1 MLIINERSS
10 TTTRLLGGIKM
21 PLIIVAVG
29 ILVLL
34 LLIMGLKLNT
44 FISLIIVSF
53 GVAISLGI
61 PLGEIVASIEKG
73 LGGTLGH
80 LALIFGLGAMLGKL
94 IADSGGAQ
102 RIAMTL
108 VNKFGEKNIQW
119 AVVVSSF
126 IIGVAL
132 FFEVGLVLL
141 IPIVFA
147 ISKELKLS
155 ILYLGIPMAAA
166 LSVTHGFL
174 PPHPGPTVIAG
185 EYGANLGEVLL
196 YGFIIAIPTVLLA
209 GPLFTKLAKKLVPES
224 FTKTGNI
231 ASLGEQKVYKLED
244 TPGFGIS
251 VFTAM
256 LPVILMSIATII
268 TLLQK
273 TMGFADNSFLAIIR
287 FIGDAS
293 ISMLISILVAIYTM
307 GLARNIP
314 IKTVMQSCT
323 TAITQIGMMLLI
335 IGGGGAFKQVLI
347 DGGVGDYVAELFKG
361 TTLSPVLLAW
371 IIAAILRIALGS
383 ATVAALT
390 TAGLVIPL
398 LGQSDVNLALVVL
411 ATGAGS
417 LIASHVNDAGFWMF
431 KEYFGLSMKE
441 TFATWTLLE
450 TIISVSGLAFI
461 LLLSTVV

>member
-1 MLIINERSS
+1 M
-10 TTTRLLGGIKM
+10 
-21 PLIIVAVG
+21 
-29 ILVLL
+29 
-34 LLIMGLKLNT
+34 KLD
-44 FISLIIVSF
+44 
-53 GVAISLGI
+53 
-61 PLGEIVASIEKG
+61 EIVATIEAG

-119 AVVVSSF
+119 AVVASSF
-126 IIGVAL
+126 IIGIAL

-147 ISKELKLS
+147 ISKQLKVS

-174 PPHPGPTVIAG
+174 PPHPGPTIIAG
-185 EYGANLGEVLL
+185 EYGADLGEVLL
-196 YGFIIAIPTVLLA
+196 YGFIIAIPTVIIA

-231 ASLGEQKVYKLED
+231 ASLGEQKTFKLED

-273 TMGFADNSFLAIIR
+273 TMGFADNNFLASYPFCWRCISCHGDLFIICYLYNG
-287 FIGDAS
+287 IGKKYSNENSDGFLFNS
-293 ISMLISILVAIYTM
+293 HSH
-307 GLARNIP
+307 
-314 IKTVMQSCT
+314 
-323 TAITQIGMMLLI
+323 IGMMLLI

-347 DGGVGDYVAELFKG
+347 NG
-361 TTLSPVLLAW
+361 
-371 IIAAILRIALGS
+371 RCR
-383 ATVAALT
+383 
-390 TAGLVIPL
+390 
-398 LGQSDVNLALVVL
+398 
-411 ATGAGS
+411 
-417 LIASHVNDAGFWMF
+417 
-431 KEYFGLSMKE
+431 
-441 TFATWTLLE
+441 
-450 TIISVSGLAFI
+450 
-461 LLLSTVV
+461 

>member
-1 MLIINERSS
+1 
-10 TTTRLLGGIKM
+10 M
-21 PLIIVAVG
+21 PLVIVAAG
-29 ILVLL
+29 IIALL
-34 LLIMGLKLNT
+34 ILIMGLRLNT
-44 FISLIIVSF
+44 FIALIIVSF
-53 GVAISLGI
+53 GVALALGM
-61 PLGEIVASIEKG
+61 PLGEIVKTIEAG

-119 AVVVSSF
+119 AVVVASF

-147 ISKELKLS
+147 ISKQLRVS
-155 ILYLGIPMAAA
+155 ILYLGIPMTAA

-185 EYGANLGEVLL
+185 EYGANIGEVLL
-196 YGFIIAIPTVLLA
+196 YGFIIAIPTVILA
-209 GPLFTKLAKKLVPES
+209 GPIFTKIAKKIVPDS
-224 FTKTGNI
+224 FNKTGNI
-231 ASLGEQKVYKLED
+231 ASLGEQKTFKLEE

-251 VFTAM
+251 VFTAL

-273 TMGFADNSFLAIIR
+273 TLGFEDNTLLAAIR
-287 FIGDAS
+287 FIGDAGTAMV
-293 ISMLISILVAIYTM
+293 ISLLVAIYTM
-307 GLARNIP
+307 GIARKIP
-314 IKTVMQSCT
+314 IKDVMDSCS
-323 TAITQIGMMLLI
+323 TAISHIGMMLLI

-347 DGGVGDYVAELFKG
+347 NGGVGDYVAELFTG
-361 TTLSPVLLAW
+361 TTLSPILLAW
-371 IIAAILRIALGS
+371 IIAAILRISLGS

-398 LGQSDVNLALVVL
+398 LGTTDVNLALVVL

-450 TIISVSGLAFI
+450 TIISVAGLGFI
-461 LLLSTVV
+461 LLLSLFV

>member
-1 MLIINERSS
+1 
-10 TTTRLLGGIKM
+10 M
-21 PLIIVAVG
+21 PLVIVAFG
-29 ILVLL
+29 IVALLV
-34 LLIMGLKLNT
+34 LIMGLKLNT
-44 FISLIIVSF
+44 FVSLIIVSF
-53 GVAISLGI
+53 VVALALGMPI
-61 PLGEIVASIEKG
+61 GDVVKTIETG

-108 VNKFGEKNIQW
+108 VDKFGEKNIQW
-119 AVVVSSF
+119 AVVVASF

-147 ISKELKLS
+147 ISRQLKVS
-155 ILYLGIPMAAA
+155 ILYLGIPMVAA

-185 EYGANLGEVLL
+185 EYGANIGEVLL
-196 YGFIIAIPTVLLA
+196 YGFIVAIPTVILA
-209 GPLFTKLAKKLVPES
+209 GPVFTKIAKKLVPNS
-224 FTKTGNI
+224 FTKSGDI
-231 ASLGEQKVYKLED
+231 ASLGKLKEFKLEE

-251 VFTAM
+251 VFTAL

-273 TMGFADNSFLAIIR
+273 TMGFEDTSFLAAIR
-287 FIGDAS
+287 FIGEAGT
-293 ISMLISILVAIYTM
+293 SMLISLLVAIYTM
-307 GLARNIP
+307 GLARKIP
-314 IKTVMQSCT
+314 IKNVMESCS
-323 TAITQIGMMLLI
+323 TAISHIGMMLLI

-347 DGGVGDYVAELFKG
+347 NGGVGDYVAELFNG
-361 TTLSPVLLAW
+361 TSLSPILLAW
-371 IIAAILRIALGS
+371 IIAAILRISLGS

-390 TAGLVIPL
+390 TAGLVIPM
-398 LGQSDVNLALVVL
+398 LGQTDVNLALVVL

-450 TIISVSGLAFI
+450 TIISVAGLGFI
-461 LLLSTVV
+461 LALSLFV

>member
-1 MLIINERSS
+1 
-10 TTTRLLGGIKM
+10 M
-21 PLIIVAVG
+21 PLVIVALG
-29 ILVLL
+29 IVALLV
-34 LLIMGLKLNT
+34 LIMGLKLNT

-53 GVAISLGI
+53 GVALALGM
-61 PLGEIVASIEKG
+61 PLDGIVKTIEAG

-108 VNKFGEKNIQW
+108 VKKFGEKNIQW
-119 AVVVSSF
+119 AVVAASF

-147 ISKELKLS
+147 ISRELKVS
-155 ILYLGIPMAAA
+155 ILYLGIPMVAA

-185 EYGANLGEVLL
+185 EYGADIGQVLL
-196 YGFIIAIPTVLLA
+196 YGFIIAVPTVILA
-209 GPLFTKLAKKLVPES
+209 GPVFTKIAKRLVPES
-224 FTKTGNI
+224 FTKTGSI
-231 ASLGEQKVYKLED
+231 ASLGEQKSFKLEE
-244 TPGFGIS
+244 TPRFGIS
-251 VFTAM
+251 VFTAL

-268 TLLQK
+268 TLMQK
-273 TMGFADNSFLAIIR
+273 TMGFEDNGLLAAIR
-287 FIGDAS
+287 FIGEAGT
-293 ISMLISILVAIYTM
+293 SMLLSLLFAVYSM
-307 GLARNIP
+307 GLARKIP
-314 IKTVMQSCT
+314 MKDIMESCT
-323 TAITQIGMMLLI
+323 SAILNIGMMLLI

-361 TTLSPVLLAW
+361 TSLSPILLAW
-371 IIAAILRIALGS
+371 IIAAILRISLGS

-390 TAGLVIPL
+390 TAGLVIPM
-398 LGQSDVNLALVVL
+398 LGQTDVNLALVVL

-450 TIISVSGLAFI
+450 TIISVAGLGFI
-461 LLLSTVV
+461 LLLSLFV

>member
-1 MLIINERSS
+1 
-10 TTTRLLGGIKM
+10 M
-21 PLIIVAVG
+21 PLVIVAIG
-29 ILVLL
+29 ILALL
-34 LLIMGLKLNT
+34 LLIMRFKLNT
-44 FISLIIVSF
+44 FISLIIVSV
-53 GVAISLGI
+53 GVALALGMPPEKI
-61 PLGEIVASIEKG
+61 FKTIEAG

-80 LALIFGLGAMLGKL
+80 LALVFGLGAMLGKL
-94 IADSGGAQ
+94 LSDSGGAQ

-108 VNKFGEKNIQW
+108 VKKFGEKNIQW
-119 AVVVSSF
+119 AVVTASF
-126 IIGVAL
+126 IIGIAL

-147 ISKELKLS
+147 ISRELKVS
-155 ILYLGIPMAAA
+155 ILYLGISMAAA

-174 PPHPGPTVIAG
+174 PPHPGPTAIAG
-185 EYGANLGEVLL
+185 ELHANIGEVLL
-196 YGFIIAIPTVLLA
+196 YGFMIAVPTVVLA
-209 GPLFTKLAKKLVPES
+209 GPVFTKFAKKLVPDA

-231 ASLGEQKVYKLED
+231 KSLGEQKVFKLEE

-251 VFTAM
+251 VFTAL
-256 LPVILMSIATII
+256 LPVLLMAVATII

-273 TMGFADNSFLAIIR
+273 TMGFKDNSLLATIE
-287 FIGDAS
+287 FIGNADTA
-293 ISMLISILVAIYTM
+293 MLISLLVAIYTM

-314 IKTVMQSCT
+314 IKNVMESCT
-323 TAITQIGMMLLI
+323 TAISNIGMMLLI

-347 DGGVGDYVAELFKG
+347 DGGVGNYVAELFKG
-361 TTLSPVLLAW
+361 TSLSPILLAW
-371 IIAAILRIALGS
+371 IIAAILRISLGS

-390 TAGLVIPL
+390 TVGLVIPM

-450 TIISVSGLAFI
+450 TIVSVAGLGFT
-461 LLLSTVV
+461 LLLSLFV

>member
-1 MLIINERSS
+1 
-10 TTTRLLGGIKM
+10 M
-21 PLIIVAVG
+21 PLFIVACG
-29 ILVLL
+29 ILALL
-34 LLIMGLKLNT
+34 LLIMYFKLNT

-53 GVAISLGI
+53 GVALALGM
-61 PLGEIVASIEKG
+61 PLGEIVKSIEAG

-94 IADSGGAQ
+94 IADAGGAQ
-102 RIAMTL
+102 RIAITL
-108 VNKFGEKNIQW
+108 IEKFGEKKIQW
-119 AVVVSSF
+119 AIVVASF
-126 IIGVAL
+126 IIGIAL

-147 ISKELKLS
+147 ISKQLRVS
-155 ILYLGIPMAAA
+155 ILYLGIPMVAA

-185 EYGANLGEVLL
+185 EFGANIGEVLL
-196 YGFIIAIPTVLLA
+196 YGFIIAIPTVILA
-209 GPLFTKLAKKLVPES
+209 GPVFTKIAKKIVPDS
-224 FTKTGNI
+224 FNKTGNI
-231 ASLGEQKVYKLED
+231 ASLGEQKVFKLED
-244 TPGFGIS
+244 TPSFGIS

-268 TLLQK
+268 TLVQN
-273 TMGFADNSFLAIIR
+273 TMGIDDSKTFEIIR
-287 FIGDAS
+287 FVGDAS
-293 ISMLISILVAIYTM
+293 TSMLLSLLVAVYTM
-307 GLARNIP
+307 GIARNIP
-314 IKTVMQSCT
+314 IKTVMDSCT
-323 TAITQIGMMLLI
+323 TAITHIGMMLLI

-347 DGGVGDYVAELFKG
+347 NGGVGDYVAELFKD
-361 TTLSPVLLAW
+361 TTFSPILLAW
-371 IIAAILRIALGS
+371 IIAAILRISLGS

-398 LGQSDVNLALVVL
+398 LGQTDVNLALVVL

-450 TIISVSGLAFI
+450 TIISVAGLGFI
-461 LLLSTVV
+461 LLLSLFV

>member
-1 MLIINERSS
+1 
-10 TTTRLLGGIKM
+10 M
-21 PLIIVAVG
+21 PLVIVG
-29 ILVLL
+29 IGIIALL
-34 LLIMGLKLNT
+34 ILIMGFKLNT

-53 GVAISLGI
+53 VVALALGM
-61 PLGEIVASIEKG
+61 PLDVIVKTIEAG

-119 AVVVSSF
+119 AVVAASF

-147 ISKELKLS
+147 ISRQLKVS
-155 ILYLGIPMAAA
+155 ILYLGIPMTAA

-185 EYGANLGEVLL
+185 EFGANIGEVLL
-196 YGFIIAIPTVLLA
+196 YGFIIAIPTVILA
-209 GPLFTKLAKKLVPES
+209 GPLFTKVAKKLVPES
-224 FTKTGNI
+224 FNKTGNI
-231 ASLGEQKVYKLED
+231 ASLGEQKTFELED
-244 TPGFGIS
+244 TPSFGIS
-251 VFTAM
+251 VFTAL
-256 LPVILMSIATII
+256 LPVILMSFATII

-273 TMGFADNSFLAIIR
+273 TIGFEDNAFLAGIR
-287 FIGDAS
+287 FIGEAGT
-293 ISMLISILVAIYTM
+293 SMLISLLVAIYTM
-307 GLARNIP
+307 GIARKIP
-314 IKTVMQSCT
+314 IKQVMESCT
-323 TAITQIGMMLLI
+323 TAISHIGMMLLI

-347 DGGVGDYVAELFKG
+347 DGGVGDYVAELFHG
-361 TTLSPVLLAW
+361 TTLSPILLAW
-371 IIAAILRIALGS
+371 IIAAILRISLGS

-390 TAGLVIPL
+390 TAGLVIPM

-450 TIISVSGLAFI
+450 TIVSVAGLGFI
-461 LLLSTVV
+461 LLLSLFV

>member
-1 MLIINERSS
+1 
-10 TTTRLLGGIKM
+10 M
-21 PLIIVAVG
+21 PLVIVAIG
-29 ILVLL
+29 IVALL
-34 LLIMGLKLNT
+34 ILIMGLKLNT
-44 FISLIIVSF
+44 FVSLIVVSF
-53 GVAISLGI
+53 GVAIALGMK
-61 PLGEIVASIEKG
+61 LDEIIATIEAG

-80 LALIFGLGAMLGKL
+80 IALIFGLGAMLGKL

-119 AVVVSSF
+119 AVVAASF
-126 IIGVAL
+126 IIGIAL

-147 ISKELKLS
+147 ISRQLKVS
-155 ILYLGIPMAAA
+155 ILYLGIPMTAA

-174 PPHPGPTVIAG
+174 PPHPGPTTIAG
-185 EYGANLGEVLL
+185 EYGADLGQVLL
-196 YGFIIAIPTVLLA
+196 YGFIISIPTVYIA
-209 GPLFTKLAKKLVPES
+209 GPLFTKLAKKMVPQS
-224 FTKTGNI
+224 FAKTGNI
-231 ASLGEQKVYKLED
+231 ASLGEQKTFKLED

-273 TMGFADNSFLAIIR
+273 TIGFADNNLLAIIR
-287 FIGDAS
+287 FVGGAS
-293 ISMLISILVAIYTM
+293 PAMVISLLFAIYTM

-314 IKTVMQSCT
+314 IKTVMDSCS
-323 TAITQIGMMLLI
+323 TAISHIGMMLLI

-347 DGGVGDYVAELFKG
+347 NGHVGDYVAELFKG
-361 TTLSPVLLAW
+361 TSISPILLAW
-371 IIAAILRIALGS
+371 IIAAILRISLGS

-390 TAGLVIPL
+390 TAGLVIPM
-398 LGQSDVNLALVVL
+398 LGQTDVNLALVVL

-450 TIISVSGLAFI
+450 TIISVCGLGFI
-461 LLLSTVV
+461 LLLSLFV

>member
-1 MLIINERSS
+1 
-10 TTTRLLGGIKM
+10 M
-21 PLIIVAVG
+21 PLIIVAIG
-29 ILVLL
+29 ILALL
-34 LLIMGLKLNT
+34 ILIMGFKLNT

-53 GVAISLGI
+53 GVALALGM
-61 PLGEIVASIEKG
+61 PLGEIVKTIEAG

-119 AVVVSSF
+119 AVVVASF
-126 IIGVAL
+126 IIGIAL

-147 ISKELKLS
+147 ISKELKVS
-155 ILYLGIPMAAA
+155 ILYLGIPMTAA

-185 EYGANLGEVLL
+185 EYGANIGEVLL
-196 YGFIIAIPTVLLA
+196 YGFIIAIPTVILA
-209 GPLFTKLAKKLVPES
+209 GPIFTKFARKVVPES
-224 FTKTGNI
+224 FTKMGNI
-231 ASLGEQKVYKLED
+231 ASLGEQKVFKLEN

-251 VFTAM
+251 VFTAI

-273 TMGFADNSFLAIIR
+273 TIGFEDNSLLAVIR
-287 FIGDAS
+287 FIGDAGT
-293 ISMLISILVAIYTM
+293 SMLISLLVAVYTM
-307 GLARNIP
+307 GIARKIP
-314 IKTVMQSCT
+314 IKTVMDSCT
-323 TAITQIGMMLLI
+323 TAITHIGMMLLI

-347 DGGVGDYVAELFKG
+347 TGGVGDYVAELFKG
-361 TTLSPVLLAW
+361 TSLSPILLAW
-371 IIAAILRIALGS
+371 IIAAILRISLGS

-390 TAGLVIPL
+390 TAGLVIPM

-450 TIISVSGLAFI
+450 TIISVAGLGFI
-461 LLLSTVV
+461 LLLSLVV

>member
-1 MLIINERSS
+1 
-10 TTTRLLGGIKM
+10 M
-21 PLIIVAVG
+21 PLVIVAIG
-29 ILVLL
+29 IVALL
-34 LLIMGLKLNT
+34 ILIMGLKLNT

-53 GVAISLGI
+53 GVALALGM
-61 PLGEIVASIEKG
+61 PVEQIVATIEAG

-80 LALIFGLGAMLGKL
+80 LALVFGLGAMLGKL

-119 AVVVSSF
+119 AVVVASF

-147 ISKELKLS
+147 ISRELKIS
-155 ILYLGIPMAAA
+155 ILYLGIPMVAA

-185 EYGANLGEVLL
+185 EYGANIGEVLL
-196 YGFIIAIPTVLLA
+196 YGFIVAVPTVILA
-209 GPLFTKLAKKLVPES
+209 GPVFTKLAKKMVPNS
-224 FTKTGNI
+224 FTKTGDI
-231 ASLGEQKVYKLED
+231 ASLGEHKEFKLEE

-251 VFTAM
+251 VFTA
-256 LPVILMSIATII
+256 LFPVILMSIATIV

-273 TMGFADNSFLAIIR
+273 TIGFEDNSFLATIR
-287 FIGDAS
+287 FIGEAGT
-293 ISMLISILVAIYTM
+293 SMLISLLFAIYSM
-307 GLARNIP
+307 GLARKIP
-314 IKTVMQSCT
+314 IKNVMESCT
-323 TAITQIGMMLLI
+323 VAITHIGMMLLI

-347 DGGVGDYVAELFKG
+347 DGGVGDYVAELFNG
-361 TTLSPVLLAW
+361 TSLSPILLAW
-371 IIAAILRIALGS
+371 IIAAILRISLGS

-390 TAGLVIPL
+390 TAGLVIPM
-398 LGQSDVNLALVVL
+398 LGQTDVNLALVVL

-417 LIASHVNDAGFWMF
+417 VIASHVNDAGFWMF

-450 TIISVSGLAFI
+450 TIISVAGLGFI
-461 LLLSTVV
+461 LLISLFV

>member
-1 MLIINERSS
+1 
-10 TTTRLLGGIKM
+10 M
-21 PLIIVAVG
+21 PLFIVACG
-29 ILVLL
+29 ILA
-34 LLIMGLKLNT
+34 LLILIMYFKLNT

-53 GVAISLGI
+53 GVALALGM
-61 PLGEIVASIEKG
+61 PLGEIVKSIEAG

-94 IADSGGAQ
+94 IADAGGAQ
-102 RIAMTL
+102 RIAITL
-108 VNKFGEKNIQW
+108 IEKFGEKKIQW
-119 AVVVSSF
+119 AIVVASF

-147 ISKELKLS
+147 ISKQLKVS

-185 EYGANLGEVLL
+185 EFGANIGEVLL
-196 YGFIIAIPTVLLA
+196 YGFIIAIPTVILA
-209 GPLFTKLAKKLVPES
+209 GPIFTKIAKKIVPDS
-224 FTKTGNI
+224 FNKTGNI
-231 ASLGEQKVYKLED
+231 ASLGEQKVFKLED
-244 TPGFGIS
+244 TPSFGIS

-268 TLLQK
+268 TLIQN
-273 TMGFADNSFLAIIR
+273 TMGINDNKALEIIR
-287 FIGDAS
+287 FVGDAS
-293 ISMLISILVAIYTM
+293 TSMLISLLVAVYTM

-314 IKTVMQSCT
+314 IKTVMDSCT
-323 TAITQIGMMLLI
+323 TAITHIGMMLLI

-347 DGGVGDYVAELFKG
+347 NGGVGDYVAELFNG
-361 TTLSPVLLAW
+361 TSFSPILLAW
-371 IIAAILRIALGS
+371 IIAAILRISLGS

-398 LGQSDVNLALVVL
+398 LGQTDANLALVVL

-450 TIISVSGLAFI
+450 TIISVAGLGFI
-461 LLLSTVV
+461 LLLSLFV

>member
-1 MLIINERSS
+1 
-10 TTTRLLGGIKM
+10 M
-21 PLIIVAVG
+21 PLVIVAIG
-29 ILVLL
+29 ILA
-34 LLIMGLKLNT
+34 LLILIMRFKLNT
-44 FISLIIVSF
+44 FISLIIVSV
-53 GVAISLGI
+53 GVALALGMPPEKI
-61 PLGEIVASIEKG
+61 FKTIEAG

-80 LALIFGLGAMLGKL
+80 LALVFGLGAMLGKL
-94 IADSGGAQ
+94 LSDSGGAQ

-108 VNKFGEKNIQW
+108 VKKFGEKNIQW
-119 AVVVSSF
+119 AVVTASF
-126 IIGVAL
+126 IIGIAL

-147 ISKELKLS
+147 ISRELKVS
-155 ILYLGIPMAAA
+155 ILYLGISMAAA

-174 PPHPGPTVIAG
+174 PPHPGPTAIAG
-185 EYGANLGEVLL
+185 ELHANIGEVLL
-196 YGFIIAIPTVLLA
+196 YGFMIAVPTVVLA
-209 GPLFTKLAKKLVPES
+209 GPVFTKFAKKLVPDA

-231 ASLGEQKVYKLED
+231 KSLGEQKVFKLEE

-251 VFTAM
+251 VFTAL
-256 LPVILMSIATII
+256 LPVLLMAVATII

-273 TMGFADNSFLAIIR
+273 TMGFKDNSLLATIE
-287 FIGDAS
+287 FIGNADTA
-293 ISMLISILVAIYTM
+293 MLISLLVAIYTM

-314 IKTVMQSCT
+314 IKNVMESCT
-323 TAITQIGMMLLI
+323 TAISNIGMMLLI

-347 DGGVGDYVAELFKG
+347 DGGVGNYVAELFKG
-361 TTLSPVLLAW
+361 TSLSPILLAW
-371 IIAAILRIALGS
+371 IIAAILRISLGS

-390 TAGLVIPL
+390 TVGLVIPM

-450 TIISVSGLAFI
+450 TIVSVAGLGFT
-461 LLLSTVV
+461 LLLSLFV

>member
-1 MLIINERSS
+1 
-10 TTTRLLGGIKM
+10 M
-21 PLIIVAVG
+21 PLFIVACG
-29 ILVLL
+29 ILALL
-34 LLIMGLKLNT
+34 LLIMYFKLNT

-53 GVAISLGI
+53 GVALALGM
-61 PLGEIVASIEKG
+61 PLGEIVKSIEAG

-94 IADSGGAQ
+94 IADAGGAQ
-102 RIAMTL
+102 RIAITL
-108 VNKFGEKNIQW
+108 IEKFGEKKIQW
-119 AVVVSSF
+119 AIVVASF
-126 IIGVAL
+126 IIGIAL

-147 ISKELKLS
+147 ISKQLRVS
-155 ILYLGIPMAAA
+155 ILYLGIPMVAA

-185 EYGANLGEVLL
+185 EFGANIGEVLL
-196 YGFIIAIPTVLLA
+196 YGFIIAIPTVILA
-209 GPLFTKLAKKLVPES
+209 GPVFTKIAKKIVPDS
-224 FTKTGNI
+224 FNKTGNI
-231 ASLGEQKVYKLED
+231 ASLGEQKVFKLED
-244 TPGFGIS
+244 TPSFGIS

-256 LPVILMSIATII
+256 LPVILMSIATVI
-268 TLLQK
+268 TLVQN
-273 TMGFADNSFLAIIR
+273 TMGIADSKTFEVIR
-287 FIGDAS
+287 FVGDAS
-293 ISMLISILVAIYTM
+293 TSMLISLLVAVYTM

-314 IKTVMQSCT
+314 IKTVMDSCT
-323 TAITQIGMMLLI
+323 TAITHIGMMLLI

-347 DGGVGDYVAELFKG
+347 NGGVGDYVAELFKE
-361 TTLSPVLLAW
+361 TTFSPILLAW
-371 IIAAILRIALGS
+371 IIAAILRISLGS

-398 LGQSDVNLALVVL
+398 LGHTDVNLALVVL

-450 TIISVSGLAFI
+450 TIISVAGLGFI
-461 LLLSTVV
+461 LLLNLFV